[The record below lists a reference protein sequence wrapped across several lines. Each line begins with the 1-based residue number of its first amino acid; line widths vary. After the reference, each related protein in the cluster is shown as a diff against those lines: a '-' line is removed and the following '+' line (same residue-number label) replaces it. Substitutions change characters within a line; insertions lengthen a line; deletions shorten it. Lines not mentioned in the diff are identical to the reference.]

1 LPSHGFDY
9 IISQF
14 AQSQSEQAT
23 IEGQL
28 SPSPDVQARDEG
40 SLVKIELIS
49 PSLRGPPEK
58 QLRREGL
65 LDGLD
70 QACRSSRVVWLGA
83 QAGAGKSILA
93 RQLAQR
99 RGQRA
104 LYLLAQPDD
113 GDARRFFL
121 DLRRALAM
129 LCKMRLLQL
138 PMPPDGRLDL
148 WGVYAQQLFESVSGH
163 WPEQALII
171 LDDARRIAQT
181 PQFADVVEFGLL
193 RLPAD
198 CNVLVLSRGAI
209 PSSLVSAIDSGLI
222 HRFDAR
228 ALLLDTPEI
237 AALAHLRGRAGLS
250 ASDCANI
257 HAMTNGWFAGVNLLM
272 QYPRFHSGEL
282 PVAALDVYFS
292 EQVLPDLSASDI
304 EQFCLLAFFPSFSP
318 SSISSLFGRDD
329 LAFALDQPAE
339 LTSFVVPIK
348 SAAYRFHPQFQKFL
362 QVHARRIF
370 GPDAVQNLLRRT
382 CEVLWF
388 QGEENAAAALL
399 REHGLWSDL
408 VRYLPTRFPDL
419 VCSEQSGRLR
429 GWMREPHK
437 RFGQS
442 APWAAC
448 WDALALV
455 GKNPALA
462 SSRLEGVLAAF
473 NEEGDALG
481 AICALTG
488 IVECVINQWGDFHPL
503 DHWIPALDQQLSAT
517 RDLPEDVSQRAQTAL
532 FVAMM
537 YRQPDHPGL
546 PRLLGRMQRIAEGSE
561 QDSLRAQAG
570 SQLLFYQCWWRGDMA
585 AAQLMFDLSQ
595 GMMSADHAVPAVHI
609 AWHAVQS
616 VYRSLMRLDMPGA
629 TELAERGLELAER
642 ANLHAWDTLL
652 LGQSLWCSLTAEEG
666 PDAVRANAAR
676 LSRSLRPDRPLDHSY
691 YHFLKSIQSLHEG
704 AADAMRAH
712 AQAALRCAREAG
724 VPWAEGKVL
733 CAVARAQ
740 ALQGDASAARITL
753 DRAEQI
759 ALRIASDS
767 IRFDVLLARLEHNLC
782 VQDEVE
788 ALSAWMKLW
797 RRCGFANFP
806 WWRGQTVRS
815 LCARALAL
823 DVEAT
828 FTQERIR
835 TLKLAPPADQVAP
848 ESWHMPVR
856 IQVFGTFVLEVEGQ
870 RIAASGKAPKRPL
883 LLLKTLVASGGQVGR
898 GALAQRLWPHLDAEA
913 AEQVLKVTLHRLRKL
928 VGAQSIQCEGGKLC
942 LDAGR
947 CHVDLFAFTRRL
959 DECEADARPQ
969 WGVLR
974 ELLQQFS
981 AGLFTED
988 AQWAA
993 ELRMQLLARLQSC
1006 LHACIV
1012 HAITEAHWTE
1022 LADCCRQ
1029 GLALDPKDEVCHL
1042 GLIESCL
1049 ELGRSSDA
1057 QLAYAQCAAQLPRD
1071 RIAGLGKA
1079 FHARLHLHAPKP
1091 PH

>member
-1 LPSHGFDY
+1 MPLLP
-9 IISQF
+9 
-14 AQSQSEQAT
+14 
-23 IEGQL
+23 L
-28 SPSPDVQARDEG
+28 
-40 SLVKIELIS
+40 
-49 PSLRGPPEK
+49 
-58 QLRREGL
+58 
-65 LDGLD
+65 
-70 QACRSSRVVWLGA
+70 
-83 QAGAGKSILA
+83 
-93 RQLAQR
+93 
-99 RGQRA
+99 
-104 LYLLAQPDD
+104 
-113 GDARRFFL
+113 
-121 DLRRALAM
+121 
-129 LCKMRLLQL
+129 
-138 PMPPDGRLDL
+138 PPDGDFDL
-148 WGVYAQQLFESVSGH
+148 WGVYAQHLFDSIQRHLPRE
-163 WPEQALII
+163 ALIV
-171 LDDARRIAQT
+171 LDDVQRLAAAAH
-181 PQFADVVEFGLL
+181 FGDAVEFGLL
-193 RLPAD
+193 RLPPGSS
-198 CNVLVLSRGAI
+198 VLMLSRGPPPSSVLSRVG
-209 PSSLVSAIDSGLI
+209 SGQVR
-222 HRFDAR
+222 RFDANK
-228 ALLLDTPEI
+228 LLLDPADSAE
-237 AALAHLRGRAGLS
+237 LARLRGRGTLS
-250 ASDCANI
+250 ARACADL
-257 HAMTNGWFAGVNLLM
+257 HALAAGWIAGADILLLH
-272 QYPRFHSGEL
+272 PRLQPGEL
-282 PVAALDVYFS
+282 PVTALDAYFS
-292 EQVLPDLSASDI
+292 QQVLPDLSAAVI
-304 EQFCLLAFFPSFSP
+304 EQCCLLAFFPKISP
-318 SSISSLFGRDD
+318 SSIPALFGRDD
-329 LAFALDQPAE
+329 LAFALDQPDA
-339 LTSFVVPIK
+339 LTGFVLP
-348 SAAYRFHPQFQKFL
+348 AGPEAWRFHPLFQRVL
-362 QVHARRIF
+362 QAHAWRLF
-370 GPDAVQNLLRRT
+370 GESAVQNLLRRT

-388 QGEENAAAALL
+388 QGEEDAAASLL
-399 REHGLWSDL
+399 KEHGLWSEL

-419 VCSEQSGRLR
+419 LGAEQSGRLR
-429 GWMREPHK
+429 RWMQAPHK
-437 RFGQS
+437 PLGQS
-442 APWAAC
+442 APWAVC
-448 WDALALV
+448 WEGLAQV

-462 SSRLEGVLAAF
+462 SSRLQEAYAAF
-473 NEEGDALG
+473 NDDGDALG
-481 AICALTG
+481 AICTLTG

-503 DHWIPALDQQLSAT
+503 DRWIPALDQRLSAA

-537 YRQPDHPGL
+537 YRQPDHPSL
-546 PRLLGRMQRIAEGSE
+546 PRLLGCMQRIAEGSA
-561 QDSLRAQAG
+561 QDSLRAHAG
-570 SQLLFYQCWWRGDMA
+570 AQLLFYQCWWRGDMA
-585 AAQLMFDLSQ
+585 AARLMFDLSQ
-595 GMMSADHAVPAVHI
+595 GMMSADHAVPAVRI
-609 AWHAVQS
+609 AWHAVQC
-616 VYRSLMRLDMPGA
+616 VYRSLMRLEISGA
-629 TELAERGLELAER
+629 AALAESGLELAER
-642 ANLHAWDTLL
+642 SNFHAWDTLL
-652 LGQSLWCSLTAEEG
+652 LGQSLWCGLTAEEG
-666 PDAVRANAAR
+666 PDAVHACAAR
-676 LSRSLRPDRPLDHSY
+676 MARSLRPDRPLDHSY

-767 IRFDVLLARLEHNLC
+767 IRFDVLLARLEHDLC
-782 VQDEVE
+782 VQDEAE

-856 IQVFGTFVLEVEGQ
+856 IQVFGAFVLEVEGQ
-870 RIAASGKAPKRPL
+870 RIAASGKTPKRPL

-898 GALAQRLWPHLDAEA
+898 SALAQRLWPHLDAEA
-913 AEQVLKVTLHRLRKL
+913 GEQVLKVTLHRLRKL

-947 CHVDLFAFTRRL
+947 CQVDLFAFTRRL

-969 WGVLR
+969 WGALR

-988 AQWAA
+988 VQWAA

-1079 FHARLHLHAPKP
+1079 FHARLRLHAPKP